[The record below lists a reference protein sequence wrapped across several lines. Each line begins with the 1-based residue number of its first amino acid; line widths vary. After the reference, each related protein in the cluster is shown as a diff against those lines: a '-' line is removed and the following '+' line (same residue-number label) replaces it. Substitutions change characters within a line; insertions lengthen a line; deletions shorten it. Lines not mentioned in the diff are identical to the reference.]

1 MDYGILFGMTEPT
14 ETPPPYIPGP
24 RPDDDIVS
32 VRMLGSIAL
41 VGGAV
46 LSFGIL
52 LFSVR
57 FPSWPWLVG
66 LWFTALIG
74 LGLRLE
80 AAIREQKRRC

>member
-1 MDYGILFGMTEPT
+1 MTEPT

-24 RPDDDIVS
+24 EPDDHVVF
-32 VRMLGSIAL
+32 VRTLGSTAL
-41 VGGAV
+41 VGGMV

-52 LFSVR
+52 LFDGD

-80 AAIREQKRRC
+80 VALREQGQRR